1 MSRRYRIVLGLA
13 LVAVVMITGAG
24 FAVDR
29 TAFAGSEN
37 APDAQPGQIPPGW
50 YWSYGVK
57 FVCGFQPLGVAGTA
71 GELIVKPGN
80 YATEVNLHNP
90 FYTGAAPVYKKVVT
104 LINYNMAAPLIV
116 REPQTAGPSQFVNI
130 QLEPDWAT
138 MDDCN
143 AIYHMAYPGAVV
155 PSPMALF
162 VGYFVIL
169 SNQKYNL
176 DVTAVYTANG
186 SYDPALPPTAVS
198 IDVEVVNPKRI
209 YYP

>member
-1 MSRRYRIVLGLA
+1 MLRKHRFALGLA
-13 LVAVVMITGAG
+13 LVAVVILAVAG
-24 FAVDR
+24 LAVSQK
-29 TAFAGSEN
+29 AFARSSV

-57 FVCGFQPLGVAGTA
+57 FVCGTQPWTVAGTI
-71 GELIVKPGN
+71 GEPIVKPGN

-90 FYTGAAPVYKKVVT
+90 FYTGPAPVFKKVVT
-104 LINYNMAAPLIV
+104 LVDYNNGAFFVA
-116 REPQTAGPSQFVNI
+116 REPQTAGPSQFYNVV
-130 QLEPDWAT
+130 LEPDWAT

-143 AIYHMAYPGAVV
+143 AIYQMAHPGATP

-169 SNQKYNL
+169 STQKYNL
-176 DVTAVYTANG
+176 DVTAVYTAND
-186 SYDPALPPTAVS
+186 SYDPAMPPTSAS
-198 IDVEVVNPKRI
+198 IDVETINPKRV